1 MWKPEATLSGKW
13 SLWDPA
19 SRQEGYLELW
29 TDYTTQ
35 QCNAQSMPPGSIL
48 KLHHLVISRSLLGTL
63 GPNDQLSGLW
73 FEDPAIELTE
83 NFSWFGKVQEVLIFV
98 KIIAIWGCWC
108 SSSWLLNISS
118 WPHAMKAAS
127 IESWWLSSSAL
138 SSWADEQLNSWTA
151 FSLSGNSTKSAD
163 SRHTNRRPMIAI
175 MMMMMMIFVNIIR
188 LTL

>member
-83 NFSWFGKVQEVLIFV
+83 NFSWFGKMQVVLIFV

-108 SSSWLLNISS
+108 SNSWLLNISS
-118 WPHAMKAAS
+118 WPHAMAAAS

-138 SSWADEQLNSWTA
+138 NSWAAEQHSPSLAIPLNPQIVAT
-151 FSLSGNSTKSAD
+151 
-163 SRHTNRRPMIAI
+163 
-175 MMMMMMIFVNIIR
+175 
-188 LTL
+188 LTDDPWSQ